1 MVRLEFWMVWKA
13 GFGDTGFAMDE
24 QSQSEPP
31 QKYTWPKYVLGG
43 VVLGIVLAI
52 VWMAVLVHRIR
63 GQRDEMAWPTNT
75 VKRNASE
82 QGGPATNPPVLT
94 NAAPAH

>member
-1 MVRLEFWMVWKA
+1 MVWKTRI
-13 GFGDTGFAMDE
+13 GDIGLIMDE

-31 QKYTWPKYVLGG
+31 RKYTWPKYVLGG

-63 GQRDEMAWPTNT
+63 GQRDEMAWPTNAAKT
-75 VKRNASE
+75 QATDSTLSASNSPAFTNA
-82 QGGPATNPPVLT
+82 GPAR
-94 NAAPAH
+94 